1 MTTTTIARRPVPAHE
16 RSDYTDRLFGLHFP
30 MQLEPYIFSVA
41 SELSPDY
48 RGGYWEFVEL
58 GNGGFYMAPHGDDP
72 FAVCCPNGY
81 EGELSADAF
90 GITVCLYAYSRL
102 SFVAE
107 SRIAEVYARHYH
119 LLREFMMAH
128 AEVGAILAAID

>member
-1 MTTTTIARRPVPAHE
+1 MTTDVSCEIVPVDQRINHTAM
-16 RSDYTDRLFGLHFP
+16 LFGDHFP

-58 GNGGFYMAPHGDDP
+58 GNSGFYMAPHGDEP
-72 FAVCCPNGY
+72 FAVSCPNGY

-102 SFVAE
+102 SFFAE
-107 SRIAEVYARHYH
+107 SRIADVYARHYH